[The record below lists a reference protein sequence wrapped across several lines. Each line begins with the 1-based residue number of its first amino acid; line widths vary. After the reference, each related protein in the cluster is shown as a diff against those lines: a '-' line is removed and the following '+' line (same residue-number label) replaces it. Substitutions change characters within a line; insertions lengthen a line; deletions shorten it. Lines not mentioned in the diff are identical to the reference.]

1 MKHTI
6 VPILKY
12 NNKRYA
18 HNYPS
23 NEIKSGHIITIRGD
37 KYLALVYLG
46 IYNLLFIVMG
56 VKK

>member
-6 VPILKY
+6 VPILKF

-18 HNYPS
+18 HSYPT

-37 KYLALVYLG
+37 KYLALNHGKVVTAE
-46 IYNLLFIVMG
+46 NLSDN
-56 VKK
+56 